1 MRKLAALVVLAL
13 SVAAVATSRESPTA
27 PNDDRDEIYQTVQH
41 YFDGMMQA
49 KPEILRMAFHPEA
62 RLIGVGR
69 DGKAMIIPFE
79 RWAASW
85 EGRDPRDVAKY
96 ENTIVS
102 ADIAGTAASVK
113 TDLVWPDVHYVD
125 YLSLLKLDGEW
136 KIVNKI
142 WWEEGN

>member
-1 MRKLAALVVLAL
+1 MKRLAVLSVIALPLAAL
-13 SVAAVATSRESPTA
+13 AASWERPAV

-49 KPEILRMAFHPEA
+49 KPAYLRMAFHPEA

-69 DGKAMIIPFE
+69 DGQAMIIPFE
-79 RWAASW
+79 RWASSW
-85 EGRDPRDVAKY
+85 EGRDPRDVTKY
-96 ENTIVS
+96 KNTIVS

-142 WWEEGN
+142 WWEESP